1 MNRMRR
7 ETGWS
12 RRRLMAGAALSAAG
26 LAAGARAGTA
36 ATAPDAG
43 TALRTL
49 LAESARSERSIDPLD
64 VVRAKGVDAARFTDP
79 LSDTYRD
86 ERLAAKQRD
95 ARGLAAIDRAAL
107 SDTDRL
113 AYDVFRY
120 RTAAALEEITSGLF
134 DIGRMTHLDPS
145 FGLQVSFPDAAS
157 GAGAPLRTVADHEA
171 GLARMHW
178 FAGYMRNA
186 MDQLA
191 RGLAHGYVQPRIVVR
206 NVLAEVDA
214 MLALAPE
221 ATPFY
226 KPVLDLPGDIPP
238 ADKARLA
245 AAYRRVI
252 VEEVL
257 PGYALWKR
265 YLTDTYL
272 PAAREAPG
280 LCAQKDGDRMYAAA
294 LARHTTTRL
303 TADEIHALGLSEV
316 ARIREEMEA
325 VRRTLKFDGDLHAL
339 FAHVRTDRS
348 FYFTRP
354 EDLLARFASILERI
368 WLGMPRLFN
377 RKPKAPFEVRALP
390 SLGETRGTG
399 YYALG
404 PADGSGPGVLYFNM
418 SMLDTRPI
426 PTLETLT
433 LHEGVPGHHFQG
445 SLAQENTAL
454 PDMLRFGGDF
464 TAYVEG
470 WGLYAES
477 LGKELGL
484 FTDPWQWFG
493 HLDFE
498 MLRAVRLVVDTGLH
512 ARGWSRE
519 RAIAFMTD
527 NTSMAP
533 RDIVVEIDRY
543 IADPGQAT
551 AYKVGELRL
560 QALRRRATERLGAR
574 FDIRRFHDQVL
585 MTGALPLDILEARI
599 DAWIAA
605 GGPALA

>member
-1 MNRMRR
+1 MTLQN
-7 ETGWS
+7 GWS
-12 RRRLMAGAALSAAG
+12 RRRLVAGAAAAGAGLTAGARLALAATATEAGAAL
-26 LAAGARAGTA
+26 RA
-36 ATAPDAG
+36 
-43 TALRTL
+43 L

-64 VVRAKGVDAARFTDP
+64 AVRAKGVDAARFTDP
-79 LSDTYRD
+79 LSDAYRD
-86 ERLAAKQRD
+86 QRLAAKQRD
-95 ARGLAAIDRAAL
+95 ARGLAAIDRNAL

-120 RTAAALEEITSGLF
+120 RTDAAIEEITSGLF
-134 DIGRMTHLDPS
+134 DIGRMTNLDPS

-171 GLARMHW
+171 GLSRMHW
-178 FAGYMRNA
+178 FAGYMKNA

-191 RGLAHGYVQPRIVVR
+191 QGLARGYVQPRIVVL

-226 KPVLDLPGDIPP
+226 KPVLDLPASFP
-238 ADKARLA
+238 AAERTRLA
-245 AAYRRVI
+245 AAYRKVI

-257 PGYALWKR
+257 PGYARWKQ
-265 YLTDTYL
+265 YLTTTYL
-272 PAAREAPG
+272 PAAREQPG
-280 LCAQKDGDRMYAAA
+280 LCAQKDGARMYAAA

-316 ARIREEMEA
+316 ARIRGEMEA
-325 VRRTLKFDGDLHAL
+325 VRMELKFDGDLHAL

-354 EDLLARFASILERI
+354 QDLLDRFASILERI
-368 WLGMPRLFN
+368 WIGMPRLFS
-377 RKPKAPFEVRALP
+377 RRPKAPFEVRALP

-454 PDMLRFGGDF
+454 PDMLRFGSDF

-470 WGLYAES
+470 WGLYSES

-498 MLRAVRLVVDTGLH
+498 MLRAVRLVVDTGMH

-527 NTSMAP
+527 NTSMAA

-605 GGPALA
+605 GGPAFA

>member
-1 MNRMRR
+1 MTLQN
-7 ETGWS
+7 GWS
-12 RRRLMAGAALSAAG
+12 RRRLVAGAA
-26 LAAGARAGTA
+26 AAGAGLTAGARMALA
-36 ATAPDAG
+36 ATASEAG
-43 TALRTL
+43 VALRAL

-64 VVRAKGVDAARFTDP
+64 AVRAKGVDAARFTDP
-79 LSDTYRD
+79 LSDAYRD
-86 ERLAAKQRD
+86 QRLAAKQRD
-95 ARGLAAIDRAAL
+95 ARGLAAIDRNAL

-120 RTAAALEEITSGLF
+120 RTDAAIEEITSGLF
-134 DIGRMTHLDPS
+134 DIGRMTNLDPS

-171 GLARMHW
+171 GLSRMHW
-178 FAGYMRNA
+178 FAGYMKNA

-191 RGLAHGYVQPRIVVR
+191 QGLARGYVQPRIVVL

-226 KPVLDLPGDIPP
+226 KPVLDLPASFP
-238 ADKARLA
+238 AAERTRLA
-245 AAYRRVI
+245 AAYRKVI

-257 PGYALWKR
+257 PGYARWKQ
-265 YLTDTYL
+265 YLTTTYL
-272 PAAREAPG
+272 PAAREQPG
-280 LCAQKDGDRMYAAA
+280 LCAQKDGARMYAAA

-316 ARIREEMEA
+316 ARIRGEMEA
-325 VRRTLKFDGDLHAL
+325 VRMELKFDGDLHAL

-354 EDLLARFASILERI
+354 QDLLDRFASILERI
-368 WLGMPRLFN
+368 WIGMPRLFS
-377 RKPKAPFEVRALP
+377 RRPKAPFEVRALP

-454 PDMLRFGGDF
+454 PDMLRFGSDF

-470 WGLYAES
+470 WGLYSES

-498 MLRAVRLVVDTGLH
+498 MLRAVRLVVDTGMH

-527 NTSMAP
+527 NTSMAA

-605 GGPALA
+605 GGPAFA

>member
-1 MNRMRR
+1 MTLQN
-7 ETGWS
+7 GWS
-12 RRRLMAGAALSAAG
+12 RRRLVAGAAAAGAGLTAGARLALAATATEAGAAL
-26 LAAGARAGTA
+26 RA
-36 ATAPDAG
+36 
-43 TALRTL
+43 L

-64 VVRAKGVDAARFTDP
+64 AVRAKGVDAARFTDP
-79 LSDTYRD
+79 LSDAYRD
-86 ERLAAKQRD
+86 QRLAAKQRD
-95 ARGLAAIDRAAL
+95 ARGLAAIDRNAL

-120 RTAAALEEITSGLF
+120 RTDAAIEEITSGLF
-134 DIGRMTHLDPS
+134 DIGRMTNLDPS

-171 GLARMHW
+171 GLSRMHW
-178 FAGYMRNA
+178 FAGYMKNA

-191 RGLAHGYVQPRIVVR
+191 QGLARGYVQPRIVVL

-226 KPVLDLPGDIPP
+226 KPVLDLPASFP
-238 ADKARLA
+238 AAERTRLA
-245 AAYRRVI
+245 AAYRKVI
-252 VEEVL
+252 VDEVL
-257 PGYALWKR
+257 PGYARWKQ
-265 YLTDTYL
+265 YLTTTYL
-272 PAAREAPG
+272 PAAREQPG
-280 LCAQKDGDRMYAAA
+280 LCAQKDGARMYAAA

-316 ARIREEMEA
+316 ARIRGEMEA
-325 VRRTLKFDGDLHAL
+325 VRTELKFDGDLHAL

-354 EDLLARFASILERI
+354 QDLLDRFASILERI
-368 WLGMPRLFN
+368 WIGMPRLFS
-377 RKPKAPFEVRALP
+377 RRPKAPFEVRALP

-454 PDMLRFGGDF
+454 PDMLRFGSDF

-470 WGLYAES
+470 WGLYSES

-527 NTSMAP
+527 NTSMAA

-605 GGPALA
+605 GGPAFA

>member
-1 MNRMRR
+1 MTLEN
-7 ETGWS
+7 GWS
-12 RRRLMAGAALSAAG
+12 RRRLVAGAAMTGAGLATGLGPVAAAPAPDAGAAL
-26 LAAGARAGTA
+26 RA
-36 ATAPDAG
+36 
-43 TALRTL
+43 L

-64 VVRAKGVDAARFTDP
+64 AVRAKGVDAARFTDP
-79 LSDTYRD
+79 LSDAYRD
-86 ERLAAKQRD
+86 QRLEARQRD
-95 ARGLAAIDRAAL
+95 ARGLAGIDRSAL

-120 RTAAALEEITSGLF
+120 RTTAAIEDITSGLF
-134 DIGRMTHLDPS
+134 DIGRMTNLDPS

-157 GAGAPLRTVADHEA
+157 GAGAPLHTVADHEA

-178 FAGYMRNA
+178 FAGYMHNA

-191 RGLAHGYVQPRIVVR
+191 RGLARGYVQPRVVVL
-206 NVLAEVDA
+206 NVLAEVEA

-226 KPVLDLPGDIPP
+226 KPVLDLPATFPA

-252 VEEVL
+252 VDEVL

-265 YLTDTYL
+265 YLTATYL
-272 PAAREAPG
+272 PAAREQPG
-280 LCAQKDGDRMYAAA
+280 LCGQKDGARVYAAA

-316 ARIREEMEA
+316 ARIRGEMEA
-325 VRRTLKFDGDLHAL
+325 VRRELKFEGDLHAL

-348 FYFTRP
+348 FYVSRP
-354 EDLLARFASILERI
+354 EDLLARFASILDRI

-377 RKPKAPFEVRALP
+377 RRPKAPFEVRALP

-399 YYALG
+399 YYTLG

-470 WGLYAES
+470 WGLYSES
-477 LGKELGL
+477 LGKGLGL

-512 ARGWSRE
+512 ARGWSRD

-527 NTSMAP
+527 NTSMAA
-533 RDIVVEIDRY
+533 RDIAVEIDRY

>member
-1 MNRMRR
+1 MN
-7 ETGWS
+7 GAQSWS
-12 RRRLMAGAALSAAG
+12 RRRLLAGASLAGAAL
-26 LAAGARAGTA
+26 AGALPGAAAEAEAGA
-36 ATAPDAG
+36 
-43 TALRTL
+43 ALRAL
-49 LAESARSERSIDPLD
+49 LAESARAERSTDPLD
-64 VVRAKGVDAARFTDP
+64 AVRAKGVDASRFTDP
-79 LSDTYRD
+79 LSDAYRD
-86 ERLAAKQRD
+86 QRLAAKRRD
-95 ARGLAAIDRAAL
+95 AAGLRRIRR
-107 SDTDRL
+107 SDLTDVDQL
-113 AYDVFRY
+113 AYDVFLY
-120 RTAAALEEITSGLF
+120 RTDAAVEEITSGLF

-145 FGLQVSFPDAAS
+145 FGLQVTFPDAAS
-157 GAGAPLRTVADHEA
+157 GAGAPFRTAEDYAA
-171 GLARMHW
+171 GLERMHW
-178 FAGYMRNA
+178 FAGYLHNA
-186 MDQLA
+186 MGQSA
-191 RGLAHGYVQPRIVVR
+191 EGLRRGYVQPRIIVR

-226 KPVLDLPGDIPP
+226 KPVLDMPATIPQ
-238 ADKARLA
+238 AEREGLAR
-245 AAYRRVI
+245 AYRRVI

-257 PGYALWKR
+257 PGYAEWKR
-265 YLTDTYL
+265 YLTADYL
-272 PAAREAPG
+272 PEAREAPG
-280 LCAQKDGDRMYAAA
+280 LWAQKDGARVYAAA

-303 TADEIHALGLSEV
+303 TADEIHATGLAEV
-316 ARIREEMEA
+316 ARIRGEMEE
-325 VRRTLKFDGDLHAL
+325 VRRDLRFDGDLQAF
-339 FAHVRTDRS
+339 FAHVRTDPQ

-377 RKPKAPFEVRALP
+377 RRPKAPFEVRALP

-418 SMLDTRPI
+418 SMLNTRPI

-445 SLAQENTAL
+445 SLAQENTRL
-454 PDMLRFGGDF
+454 PDMLRFSADF

-470 WGLYAES
+470 WGLYSES

-484 FTDPWQWFG
+484 FTDPYQWFG

-512 ARGWSRE
+512 ARGWSRD
-519 RAIAFMTD
+519 RAIGYMTD
-527 NTSMAP
+527 NTSMAA
-533 RDIVVEIDRY
+533 RDIAVEIDRY

-585 MTGALPLDILEARI
+585 MTGALPLDLLEARI
-599 DAWIAA
+599 DRWIAA
-605 GGPALA
+605 GGPAFA

>member
-1 MNRMRR
+1 MGQAQ
-7 ETGWS
+7 GWS
-12 RRRLMAGAALSAAG
+12 RRRMLAGATVTGAMLSGVAPAVAA
-26 LAAGARAGTA
+26 AADAGAQ
-36 ATAPDAG
+36 
-43 TALRTL
+43 LRQL
-49 LAESARSERSIDPLD
+49 LADSARAERSTDPLD
-64 VVRAKGVDAARFTDP
+64 AVRAKGVDAARFTDP

-86 ERLAAKQRD
+86 QRLQARRRD
-95 ARGLAAIDRAAL
+95 AQGLRLIDRGGL
-107 SDTDRL
+107 SDIDRL
-113 AYDVFRY
+113 AYDVFLY
-120 RTAAALEEITSGLF
+120 RTTAAIDEITSGVF
-134 DIGRMTHLDPS
+134 DIGRMTNLDPS
-145 FGLQVSFPDAAS
+145 FGLQVTFPDAAS
-157 GAGAPLRTVADHEA
+157 GAGAPFRTVEDFEA

-178 FAGYMRNA
+178 FCGYLHNA
-186 MDQLA
+186 MAQLA
-191 RGLAHGYVQPRIVVR
+191 TGVGQGYVQPQIIVR

-214 MLALAPE
+214 MLALSPE

-226 KPVLDLPGDIPP
+226 KPVVDMPATIPAP
-238 ADKARLA
+238 ERERLA
-245 AAYRRVI
+245 HAYRRMI
-252 VEEVL
+252 SEEVL
-257 PGYALWKR
+257 PGYAAWKQ
-265 YLTDTYL
+265 YLTSTYL
-272 PAAREAPG
+272 PLAREEPG

-303 TADEIHALGLSEV
+303 SADEIHALGLSEV
-316 ARIREEMEA
+316 ARIRQQMET
-325 VRRTLKFDGDLHAL
+325 VRRDLKFDGDLHA
-339 FAHVRTDRS
+339 FFEHIRTGKQ
-348 FYFTRP
+348 FYYSRP
-354 EDLLARFASILERI
+354 SDLLDRFRSILDQV

-377 RKPKAPFEVRALP
+377 RRPKAPFEVRALP

-418 SMLDTRPI
+418 SMLNTRPI

-445 SLAQENTAL
+445 SLAQENTQL

-470 WGLYAES
+470 WGLYSES
-477 LGKELGL
+477 LGRELGL
-484 FTDPWQWFG
+484 FTDPYQWFG

-512 ARGWSRE
+512 ARRWSRK

-527 NTSMAP
+527 NTSMAA
-533 RDIVVEIDRY
+533 RDIAVEIDRY

-560 QALRRRATERLGAR
+560 QALRRRASERLGAR
-574 FDIRRFHDQVL
+574 FDIRHFHDQVL

-605 GGPALA
+605 GGPAWS

>member
-1 MNRMRR
+1 MTLQN
-7 ETGWS
+7 GWS
-12 RRRLMAGAALSAAG
+12 RRRLVAGAA
-26 LAAGARAGTA
+26 AAGAGLTAGARMALA
-36 ATAPDAG
+36 ATASEAG
-43 TALRTL
+43 VALRAL

-64 VVRAKGVDAARFTDP
+64 AVRAKGVDAARFTDP
-79 LSDTYRD
+79 LSDAYRD
-86 ERLAAKQRD
+86 QRLAAKQRD
-95 ARGLAAIDRAAL
+95 ARGLAAIDRNAL

-120 RTAAALEEITSGLF
+120 RTDAAIEEITSGLF
-134 DIGRMTHLDPS
+134 DIGRMTNLDPS

-171 GLARMHW
+171 GLSRMHW
-178 FAGYMRNA
+178 FAGYMKNA

-191 RGLAHGYVQPRIVVR
+191 QGLARGYVQPRIVVL

-226 KPVLDLPGDIPP
+226 KPVLDLPASFP
-238 ADKARLA
+238 AAERTRLA
-245 AAYRRVI
+245 AAYRKVI
-252 VEEVL
+252 VDEVL
-257 PGYALWKR
+257 PGYARWKQ
-265 YLTDTYL
+265 YLTTTYL
-272 PAAREAPG
+272 PAAREQPG
-280 LCAQKDGDRMYAAA
+280 LCAQKDGARMYAAA

-316 ARIREEMEA
+316 ARIRGEMEA
-325 VRRTLKFDGDLHAL
+325 VRTELKFDGDLHAL

-354 EDLLARFASILERI
+354 QDLLDRFASILERI
-368 WLGMPRLFN
+368 WIGMPRLFS
-377 RKPKAPFEVRALP
+377 RRPKAPFEVRALP

-454 PDMLRFGGDF
+454 PDMLRFGSDF

-470 WGLYAES
+470 WGLYSES

-527 NTSMAP
+527 NTSMAA

-605 GGPALA
+605 GGPAFA

>member
-1 MNRMRR
+1 MN
-7 ETGWS
+7 GAQSWS
-12 RRRLMAGAALSAAG
+12 RRRLLAGASLAGAAL
-26 LAAGARAGTA
+26 AGALPGRAA
-36 ATAPDAG
+36 EAG
-43 TALRTL
+43 AGAALRVL
-49 LAESARSERSIDPLD
+49 LAESAQAERSTDPLD
-64 VVRAKGVDAARFTDP
+64 AVRAKGVDASRFTDP
-79 LSDTYRD
+79 LSDAYRD
-86 ERLAAKQRD
+86 QRLAAKRRD
-95 ARGLAAIDRAAL
+95 AAGLQRIRR
-107 SDTDRL
+107 SDLTEVDQL
-113 AYDVFRY
+113 AYDVFLY
-120 RTAAALEEITSGLF
+120 RTEAAIEEITSGLF

-145 FGLQVSFPDAAS
+145 FGLQVTFPDAAS
-157 GAGAPLRTVADHEA
+157 GAGAPFRTAEDYAA
-171 GLARMHW
+171 GLERMRW
-178 FAGYMRNA
+178 FAGYLHNA
-186 MDQLA
+186 MGQSA
-191 RGLAHGYVQPRIVVR
+191 EGLRRGYVQPRIIVR

-226 KPVLDLPGDIPP
+226 KPVLDMPASIPP
-238 ADKARLA
+238 AEREGLAR
-245 AAYRRVI
+245 AYRRVI
-252 VEEVL
+252 SEAVL
-257 PGYALWKR
+257 PGYAEWKR
-265 YLTDTYL
+265 YLSEVYL

-280 LCAQKDGDRMYAAA
+280 LWAQKDGARIYAAA

-303 TADEIHALGLSEV
+303 TAEEIHTTGLAEV
-316 ARIREEMEA
+316 SRIRSEMEE
-325 VRRTLKFDGDLHAL
+325 VRRDLRFDGDLQAF
-339 FAHVRTDRS
+339 FAHVRTDPH

-377 RKPKAPFEVRALP
+377 RRPKAPFEVRALP
-390 SLGETRGTG
+390 ALGETRGTG

-418 SMLDTRPI
+418 SMLNTRPI

-445 SLAQENTAL
+445 SLAQENTRL
-454 PDMLRFGGDF
+454 PDMLRFSADF

-470 WGLYAES
+470 WGLYSES

-484 FTDPWQWFG
+484 FTDPYQWFG

-512 ARGWSRE
+512 AQGWSRD
-519 RAIAFMTD
+519 RAIGYMTD
-527 NTSMAP
+527 NTSMAA
-533 RDIVVEIDRY
+533 RDIAVEIDRY

-585 MTGALPLDILEARI
+585 MTGALPLDLLEARI
-599 DAWIAA
+599 DRWIAA
-605 GGPALA
+605 GGPAFA

>member
-1 MNRMRR
+1 MTLQN
-7 ETGWS
+7 GWS
-12 RRRLMAGAALSAAG
+12 RRRLVAGAAAAGAGLTAGARMALAATATEAGAAL
-26 LAAGARAGTA
+26 RA
-36 ATAPDAG
+36 
-43 TALRTL
+43 L

-64 VVRAKGVDAARFTDP
+64 AVRAKGVDAARFTDP
-79 LSDTYRD
+79 LSDAYRD
-86 ERLAAKQRD
+86 QRLAAKQRD
-95 ARGLAAIDRAAL
+95 ARGLAAIDRNAL

-120 RTAAALEEITSGLF
+120 RTDAAIEEITSGLF
-134 DIGRMTHLDPS
+134 DIGRMTNLDPS

-171 GLARMHW
+171 GLSRMHW
-178 FAGYMRNA
+178 FAGYMKNA

-191 RGLAHGYVQPRIVVR
+191 LGLARGYVQPRIVVL

-214 MLALAPE
+214 MLALPPE

-226 KPVLDLPGDIPP
+226 KPVLDLPASFP
-238 ADKARLA
+238 AAERTRLA
-245 AAYRRVI
+245 AAYRKVI
-252 VEEVL
+252 ADEVL
-257 PGYALWKR
+257 PGYARWKQ
-265 YLTDTYL
+265 YLTTIYL
-272 PAAREAPG
+272 PAAREQPG
-280 LCAQKDGDRMYAAA
+280 LCAQKDGARMYAAA

-316 ARIREEMEA
+316 ARIRGEMEA
-325 VRRTLKFDGDLHAL
+325 VRAELRFDGDLHAL

-354 EDLLARFASILERI
+354 QDLLDRFASILERI
-368 WLGMPRLFN
+368 WIGMPRLFS
-377 RKPKAPFEVRALP
+377 RRPRAPFEVRALP

-404 PADGSGPGVLYFNM
+404 PANGSGPGVLYFNM

-454 PDMLRFGGDF
+454 PDMLRFGSDF

-470 WGLYAES
+470 WGLYSES

-484 FTDPWQWFG
+484 FTDPWQCFG

-527 NTSMAP
+527 NTSMAA

-560 QALRRRATERLGAR
+560 QALRRRATERLGTR

-605 GGPALA
+605 GGPAFA

>member
-1 MNRMRR
+1 
-7 ETGWS
+7 
-12 RRRLMAGAALSAAG
+12 
-26 LAAGARAGTA
+26 
-36 ATAPDAG
+36 
-43 TALRTL
+43 
-49 LAESARSERSIDPLD
+49 
-64 VVRAKGVDAARFTDP
+64 
-79 LSDTYRD
+79 
-86 ERLAAKQRD
+86 
-95 ARGLAAIDRAAL
+95 
-107 SDTDRL
+107 
-113 AYDVFRY
+113 
-120 RTAAALEEITSGLF
+120 
-134 DIGRMTHLDPS
+134 
-145 FGLQVSFPDAAS
+145 
-157 GAGAPLRTVADHEA
+157 
-171 GLARMHW
+171 
-178 FAGYMRNA
+178 
-186 MDQLA
+186 
-191 RGLAHGYVQPRIVVR
+191 
-206 NVLAEVDA
+206 
-214 MLALAPE
+214 
-221 ATPFY
+221 
-226 KPVLDLPGDIPP
+226 
-238 ADKARLA
+238 
-245 AAYRRVI
+245 
-252 VEEVL
+252 
-257 PGYALWKR
+257 
-265 YLTDTYL
+265 
-272 PAAREAPG
+272 
-280 LCAQKDGDRMYAAA
+280 MYAAA

-303 TADEIHALGLSEV
+303 TADEIHSLGLSEV
-316 ARIREEMEA
+316 ARIRGEMEA
-325 VRRTLKFDGDLHAL
+325 VRTELKYDGDLHAL

-354 EDLLARFASILERI
+354 QDLLDRFASILERI
-368 WLGMPRLFN
+368 WIGMPRLFS
-377 RKPKAPFEVRALP
+377 RRPKAPFEVRALP

-454 PDMLRFGGDF
+454 PDMLRFGSDF

-470 WGLYAES
+470 WGLYSES

-498 MLRAVRLVVDTGLH
+498 MLRAVRLVVDTGMH

-527 NTSMAP
+527 NTSMAA

-574 FDIRRFHDQVL
+574 FDIRRFHDHVL

-605 GGPALA
+605 GGPAFA

>member
-1 MNRMRR
+1 MTLQN
-7 ETGWS
+7 GWS
-12 RRRLMAGAALSAAG
+12 RRRLVAGAA
-26 LAAGARAGTA
+26 AAGAGLTAGARMALA
-36 ATAPDAG
+36 ATASEAG
-43 TALRTL
+43 VALRAL

-64 VVRAKGVDAARFTDP
+64 AVRAKGVDAARFTDP
-79 LSDTYRD
+79 LSDAYRD
-86 ERLAAKQRD
+86 QRLAAKQRD
-95 ARGLAAIDRAAL
+95 ARGLAAIDRNAL

-120 RTAAALEEITSGLF
+120 RTDAAIEEITSGLF
-134 DIGRMTHLDPS
+134 DIGRMTNLDPS

-171 GLARMHW
+171 GLSRMHW
-178 FAGYMRNA
+178 FAGYMKNA

-191 RGLAHGYVQPRIVVR
+191 QGLARGYVQPRIVVL

-226 KPVLDLPGDIPP
+226 KPVLDLPASFP
-238 ADKARLA
+238 AAERTRLA
-245 AAYRRVI
+245 AAYRKVI

-257 PGYALWKR
+257 PGYARWKQ
-265 YLTDTYL
+265 YLTTTYL
-272 PAAREAPG
+272 PAAREQPG
-280 LCAQKDGDRMYAAA
+280 LCAQKDGARMYAAA

-316 ARIREEMEA
+316 ARIRGEMEA
-325 VRRTLKFDGDLHAL
+325 VRTELKFDGDLHAL

-354 EDLLARFASILERI
+354 QDLLDRFASILERI
-368 WLGMPRLFN
+368 WIGMPRLFS
-377 RKPKAPFEVRALP
+377 RRPKAPFEVRALP

-454 PDMLRFGGDF
+454 PDMLRFGSDF

-470 WGLYAES
+470 WGLYSES

-498 MLRAVRLVVDTGLH
+498 MLRAVRLVVDTGMH

-527 NTSMAP
+527 NTSMAA

-605 GGPALA
+605 GGPAFA

>member
-1 MNRMRR
+1 MTLQN
-7 ETGWS
+7 GWS
-12 RRRLMAGAALSAAG
+12 RRRLVAGAAAAGAGLTAGARLALAATATEAGAAL
-26 LAAGARAGTA
+26 RA
-36 ATAPDAG
+36 
-43 TALRTL
+43 L

-64 VVRAKGVDAARFTDP
+64 AVRAKGVDAARFTDP
-79 LSDTYRD
+79 LSDAYRD
-86 ERLAAKQRD
+86 QRLAAKQRD
-95 ARGLAAIDRAAL
+95 ARGLAAIDRNAL

-120 RTAAALEEITSGLF
+120 RTDAAIEEITSGLF
-134 DIGRMTHLDPS
+134 DIGRMTNLDPS

-171 GLARMHW
+171 GLSRMHW
-178 FAGYMRNA
+178 FAGYMKNA

-191 RGLAHGYVQPRIVVR
+191 QGLARGYVQPRIVVL

-226 KPVLDLPGDIPP
+226 KPVLDLPASFP
-238 ADKARLA
+238 AAERTRLA
-245 AAYRRVI
+245 AAYRKVI
-252 VEEVL
+252 VDEVL
-257 PGYALWKR
+257 PGYARWKQ
-265 YLTDTYL
+265 YLTTTYL
-272 PAAREAPG
+272 PAAREQPG
-280 LCAQKDGDRMYAAA
+280 LCAQKDGARMYAAA

-316 ARIREEMEA
+316 ARIRGEMEA
-325 VRRTLKFDGDLHAL
+325 VRMELKFDGDLHAL

-354 EDLLARFASILERI
+354 QDLLDRFASILERI
-368 WLGMPRLFN
+368 WIGMPRLFS
-377 RKPKAPFEVRALP
+377 RRPKAPFEVRALP

-454 PDMLRFGGDF
+454 PDMLRFGSDF

-470 WGLYAES
+470 WGLYSES

-527 NTSMAP
+527 NTSMAA

-605 GGPALA
+605 GGPAFA

>member
-1 MNRMRR
+1 MN
-7 ETGWS
+7 GAQSWS
-12 RRRLMAGAALSAAG
+12 RRRLLAGASLAGAAL
-26 LAAGARAGTA
+26 AGALPGRAA
-36 ATAPDAG
+36 EAG
-43 TALRTL
+43 AGAALRVL
-49 LAESARSERSIDPLD
+49 LAESAQAERSTDPLD
-64 VVRAKGVDAARFTDP
+64 AVRAKGVDASRFTDP
-79 LSDTYRD
+79 LSDAYRD
-86 ERLAAKQRD
+86 QRLAAKRRD
-95 ARGLAAIDRAAL
+95 AAGLQRIRR
-107 SDTDRL
+107 SDLTEVDQL
-113 AYDVFRY
+113 AYDVFLY
-120 RTAAALEEITSGLF
+120 RTEAAIEEITSGLF

-145 FGLQVSFPDAAS
+145 FGLQVTFPDAAS
-157 GAGAPLRTVADHEA
+157 GAGAPFRTAEDYAA
-171 GLARMHW
+171 GLERMRW
-178 FAGYMRNA
+178 FAGYLHNA
-186 MDQLA
+186 MGQSA
-191 RGLAHGYVQPRIVVR
+191 EGLRRGYVQPRIIVR

-226 KPVLDLPGDIPP
+226 KPVLDMPASIPP
-238 ADKARLA
+238 AEREGLAR
-245 AAYRRVI
+245 AYRRVI
-252 VEEVL
+252 SEAVL
-257 PGYALWKR
+257 PGYAEWKR
-265 YLTDTYL
+265 YLSEVYL

-280 LCAQKDGDRMYAAA
+280 LWAQKDGARIYAAA

-303 TADEIHALGLSEV
+303 TAEEIHTTGLAEV
-316 ARIREEMEA
+316 SRLRSEMEE
-325 VRRTLKFDGDLHAL
+325 VRRDLRFDGDLQAF
-339 FAHVRTDRS
+339 FAHVRTDPH

-377 RKPKAPFEVRALP
+377 RRPKAPFEVRALP
-390 SLGETRGTG
+390 ALGETRGTG

-404 PADGSGPGVLYFNM
+404 PADGSGAGVLYFNM
-418 SMLDTRPI
+418 SMLNTRPI

-445 SLAQENTAL
+445 SLAQENTRL
-454 PDMLRFGGDF
+454 PDMLRFSADF

-470 WGLYAES
+470 WGLYSES

-484 FTDPWQWFG
+484 FTDPYQWFG

-512 ARGWSRE
+512 AQGWSRD
-519 RAIAFMTD
+519 RAIGYMTD
-527 NTSMAP
+527 NTSMAA
-533 RDIVVEIDRY
+533 RDIAVEIDRY

-585 MTGALPLDILEARI
+585 MTGALPLDLLEARI
-599 DAWIAA
+599 DRWIAA
-605 GGPALA
+605 GGPAFA

>member
-1 MNRMRR
+1 MTLQN
-7 ETGWS
+7 GWS
-12 RRRLMAGAALSAAG
+12 RRRLVAGAA
-26 LAAGARAGTA
+26 AAGAGLTAGARMALA
-36 ATAPDAG
+36 ATASEAG
-43 TALRTL
+43 VALRAL

-64 VVRAKGVDAARFTDP
+64 AVRAKGVDAARFTDP
-79 LSDTYRD
+79 LSDAYRD
-86 ERLAAKQRD
+86 QRLAAKQRD
-95 ARGLAAIDRAAL
+95 ARGLAAIDRNAL

-120 RTAAALEEITSGLF
+120 RTDAAIEEITSGLF
-134 DIGRMTHLDPS
+134 DIGRMTNLDPS

-171 GLARMHW
+171 GLSRMHW
-178 FAGYMRNA
+178 FAGYMKNA

-191 RGLAHGYVQPRIVVR
+191 QGLARGYVQPRIVVL

-226 KPVLDLPGDIPP
+226 KPVLDLPASFP
-238 ADKARLA
+238 AAERTRLA
-245 AAYRRVI
+245 AAYRKVI

-257 PGYALWKR
+257 PGYARWKQ
-265 YLTDTYL
+265 YLTTTYL
-272 PAAREAPG
+272 PAAREQPG
-280 LCAQKDGDRMYAAA
+280 LCAQKDGARMYAAA

-316 ARIREEMEA
+316 ARIRGEMEA
-325 VRRTLKFDGDLHAL
+325 VRMELKFDGDLHAL

-354 EDLLARFASILERI
+354 QDLLDRFASILERI
-368 WLGMPRLFN
+368 WIGMPRLFS
-377 RKPKAPFEVRALP
+377 RRPKAPFEVRALP

-454 PDMLRFGGDF
+454 PDMLRFGSDF

-470 WGLYAES
+470 WGLYSES

-527 NTSMAP
+527 NTSMAA

-605 GGPALA
+605 GGPAFA

>member
-1 MNRMRR
+1 MD
-7 ETGWS
+7 GAQSWS
-12 RRRLMAGAALSAAG
+12 RRRLLAGATVAGAAL
-26 LAAGARAGTA
+26 AGALPVAAAEVEAGA
-36 ATAPDAG
+36 
-43 TALRTL
+43 ALRAL
-49 LAESARSERSIDPLD
+49 LAESARAERSTDPLD
-64 VVRAKGVDAARFTDP
+64 AVRAKGVDASRFTDP
-79 LSDTYRD
+79 LSDAYRD
-86 ERLAAKQRD
+86 QRLAAKRRD
-95 ARGLAAIDRAAL
+95 AAGLQRIRR
-107 SDTDRL
+107 SDLTEVDQL
-113 AYDVFRY
+113 AYDVFLY
-120 RTAAALEEITSGLF
+120 RTEAAIEEITSGLF

-145 FGLQVSFPDAAS
+145 FGLQVTFPDAAS
-157 GAGAPLRTVADHEA
+157 GAGAPFRTAEDYAA
-171 GLARMHW
+171 GLARMRW
-178 FAGYMRNA
+178 FAGYLHNA
-186 MDQLA
+186 MAQSA
-191 RGLAHGYVQPRIVVR
+191 QGLRQGYVQPRIIVR

-226 KPVLDLPGDIPP
+226 KPVLDMPATIPP
-238 ADKARLA
+238 AERERLA
-245 AAYRRVI
+245 RAYRRMI
-252 VEEVL
+252 AEEVL
-257 PGYALWKR
+257 PGYAEWKR
-265 YLTDTYL
+265 DLTEVYL

-280 LCAQKDGDRMYAAA
+280 LWAQKDGGRMYAAA

-303 TADEIHALGLSEV
+303 TAEEIHATGLAEV
-316 ARIREEMEA
+316 SRIRGEMEE
-325 VRRTLKFDGDLHAL
+325 VRRDLRFDGDLQAF
-339 FAHVRTDRS
+339 FAHVRTDPQ

-354 EDLLARFASILERI
+354 EDLLARFASILDRI
-368 WLGMPRLFN
+368 WMGMPRLFS
-377 RKPKAPFEVRALP
+377 RRPKAPFEVRALP

-418 SMLDTRPI
+418 SMLNTRPI

-445 SLAQENTAL
+445 SLAQENTRL
-454 PDMLRFGGDF
+454 PDMLRFSADF

-470 WGLYAES
+470 WGLYSES

-484 FTDPWQWFG
+484 FTDPYQWFG

-512 ARGWSRE
+512 AQGWSRDK
-519 RAIAFMTD
+519 AIGYMTD
-527 NTSMAP
+527 NTSMAA
-533 RDIVVEIDRY
+533 RDIAVEIDRY

-585 MTGALPLDILEARI
+585 MTGALPLDLLEARI
-599 DAWIAA
+599 DRWIAA
-605 GGPALA
+605 GGPAFA

>member
-1 MNRMRR
+1 MTLQN
-7 ETGWS
+7 GWS
-12 RRRLMAGAALSAAG
+12 RRRLVAGAAAAGAGLTAGARLALAATATEAGAAL
-26 LAAGARAGTA
+26 RA
-36 ATAPDAG
+36 
-43 TALRTL
+43 L

-64 VVRAKGVDAARFTDP
+64 AVRAKGVDAARFTDP
-79 LSDTYRD
+79 LSDAYRD
-86 ERLAAKQRD
+86 QRLAAKQRD
-95 ARGLAAIDRAAL
+95 ARGLAAIDRNAL

-120 RTAAALEEITSGLF
+120 RTDAAIEEITSGLF
-134 DIGRMTHLDPS
+134 DIGRMTNLDPS

-171 GLARMHW
+171 GLSRMHW
-178 FAGYMRNA
+178 FAGYMKNA

-191 RGLAHGYVQPRIVVR
+191 QGLARGYVQPRIVVL

-226 KPVLDLPGDIPP
+226 KPVLDLPASFP
-238 ADKARLA
+238 AAERTRLA
-245 AAYRRVI
+245 AAYRKVI

-257 PGYALWKR
+257 PGYARWKQ
-265 YLTDTYL
+265 YLTTTYL
-272 PAAREAPG
+272 PAAREQPG
-280 LCAQKDGDRMYAAA
+280 LCAQKDGARMYAAA

-316 ARIREEMEA
+316 ARIRGEMEA
-325 VRRTLKFDGDLHAL
+325 VRMELKFDGDLHAL

-354 EDLLARFASILERI
+354 QDLLDRFASILERI
-368 WLGMPRLFN
+368 WIGMPRLFS
-377 RKPKAPFEVRALP
+377 RRPKAPFEVRALP

-454 PDMLRFGGDF
+454 PDMLRFGSDF

-470 WGLYAES
+470 WGLYSES

-527 NTSMAP
+527 NTSMAA

-605 GGPALA
+605 GGPAFA

>member
-1 MNRMRR
+1 MTLQN
-7 ETGWS
+7 GWS
-12 RRRLMAGAALSAAG
+12 RRRLVAGAA
-26 LAAGARAGTA
+26 AAGAGLTAGARMALA
-36 ATAPDAG
+36 ATASEAG
-43 TALRTL
+43 VALRAL

-64 VVRAKGVDAARFTDP
+64 AVRAKGVDAARFTDP
-79 LSDTYRD
+79 LSDAYRD
-86 ERLAAKQRD
+86 QRLAAKQRD
-95 ARGLAAIDRAAL
+95 ARGLAAIDRNAL

-120 RTAAALEEITSGLF
+120 RTDAAIEEITSGLF
-134 DIGRMTHLDPS
+134 DIGRMTNLDPS

-171 GLARMHW
+171 GLSRMHW
-178 FAGYMRNA
+178 FAGYMKNA

-191 RGLAHGYVQPRIVVR
+191 QGLARGYVQPRIVVL

-226 KPVLDLPGDIPP
+226 KPVLDLPASFP
-238 ADKARLA
+238 AAERTRLA
-245 AAYRRVI
+245 AAYRKVI
-252 VEEVL
+252 ADEVL
-257 PGYALWKR
+257 PGYARWKQ
-265 YLTDTYL
+265 YLTTTYL
-272 PAAREAPG
+272 PAAREQPG
-280 LCAQKDGDRMYAAA
+280 LCAQKDGARMYAAA

-316 ARIREEMEA
+316 ARIRGEMEA
-325 VRRTLKFDGDLHAL
+325 VRTELKFDGDLHAL

-354 EDLLARFASILERI
+354 QDLLDRFASILERI
-368 WLGMPRLFN
+368 WIGMPRLFS
-377 RKPKAPFEVRALP
+377 RRPKAPFEVRALP

-454 PDMLRFGGDF
+454 PDMLRFGSDF

-470 WGLYAES
+470 WGLYSES

-498 MLRAVRLVVDTGLH
+498 MLRAVRLVVDTGMH

-527 NTSMAP
+527 NTSMAA

-605 GGPALA
+605 GGPAFA

>member
-1 MNRMRR
+1 MTLQN
-7 ETGWS
+7 GWS
-12 RRRLMAGAALSAAG
+12 RRRLVAGAA
-26 LAAGARAGTA
+26 AAGAGLTAGARMALA
-36 ATAPDAG
+36 ATASEAG
-43 TALRTL
+43 VALRAL

-64 VVRAKGVDAARFTDP
+64 AVRAKGVDAARFTDP
-79 LSDTYRD
+79 LSDAYRD
-86 ERLAAKQRD
+86 QRLAAKQRD
-95 ARGLAAIDRAAL
+95 ARGLAAIDRNAL

-120 RTAAALEEITSGLF
+120 RTDAAIEEITSGLF
-134 DIGRMTHLDPS
+134 DIGRMTNLDPS

-171 GLARMHW
+171 GLSRMHW
-178 FAGYMRNA
+178 FAGYMKNA

-191 RGLAHGYVQPRIVVR
+191 QGLARGYVQPRIVVL

-226 KPVLDLPGDIPP
+226 KPVLDLPASFP
-238 ADKARLA
+238 AAERTRLA
-245 AAYRRVI
+245 AAYRKVI
-252 VEEVL
+252 VDEVL
-257 PGYALWKR
+257 PGYARWKQ
-265 YLTDTYL
+265 YLTTTYL
-272 PAAREAPG
+272 PAAREQPG
-280 LCAQKDGDRMYAAA
+280 LCAQKDGARMYAAA

-316 ARIREEMEA
+316 ARIRGEMEA
-325 VRRTLKFDGDLHAL
+325 VRTELKFDGDLHAL

-354 EDLLARFASILERI
+354 QDLLDRFASILERI
-368 WLGMPRLFN
+368 WIGMPRLFS
-377 RKPKAPFEVRALP
+377 RRPKAPFEVRALP

-454 PDMLRFGGDF
+454 PDMLRFGSDF

-470 WGLYAES
+470 WGLYSES

-498 MLRAVRLVVDTGLH
+498 MLRAVRLVVDTGMH

-527 NTSMAP
+527 NTSMAA

-605 GGPALA
+605 GGPAFA

>member
-1 MNRMRR
+1 M
-7 ETGWS
+7 TLKKGWS
-12 RRRLMAGAALSAAG
+12 RRRLMAGATATGAG
-26 LAAGARAGTA
+26 LTAGLRLAGA
-36 ATAPDAG
+36 ATASDAAA
-43 TALRTL
+43 ALRAL
-49 LAESARSERSIDPLD
+49 LAQSARSERSIDPLD
-64 VVRAKGVDAARFTDP
+64 AVRAKGVDAARFTDP
-79 LSDTYRD
+79 LSDDYRD
-86 ERLAAKQRD
+86 QRLAAKQRD
-95 ARGLAAIDRAAL
+95 ARGLAAIDRGAL

-120 RTAAALEEITSGLF
+120 RTVAAVEEITSGLF
-134 DIGRMTHLDPS
+134 DIGRMTNLDPS

-157 GAGAPLRTVADHEA
+157 GAGAPLRTEADHEA

-178 FAGYMRNA
+178 FAGYLKNA

-191 RGLAHGYVQPRIVVR
+191 QGLARGYVQPRIVVL

-214 MLALAPE
+214 MLALPPE

-226 KPVLDLPGDIPP
+226 KPMLDLPAAFP
-238 ADKARLA
+238 AAERTRLA

-252 VEEVL
+252 ADEVL
-257 PGYALWKR
+257 PGYAHWKQ
-265 YLTDTYL
+265 YLTTTYL
-272 PAAREAPG
+272 PAAREQPG
-280 LCAQKDGDRMYAAA
+280 LVAQKDGDRVYAAA

-316 ARIREEMEA
+316 ARIRGEMEA
-325 VRRTLKFDGDLHAL
+325 VRRELKFDGDLHAL
-339 FAHVRTDRS
+339 FARVRTDRS

-354 EDLLARFASILERI
+354 EDLLARFASILDRI

-377 RKPKAPFEVRALP
+377 RRPKAPFEVRALP

-399 YYALG
+399 YYTLG

-426 PTLETLT
+426 PTLETLA

-445 SLAQENTAL
+445 SLVQENTRL

-470 WGLYAES
+470 WGLYSES

-512 ARGWSRE
+512 ARGWSRD

-527 NTSMAP
+527 NTSMAA
-533 RDIVVEIDRY
+533 RDIAVEIDRY

-574 FDIRRFHDQVL
+574 FDIRCFHDQLL

-605 GGPALA
+605 GGPAFA